1 MRSRTLNPLA
11 RPVTYHLSRNGQPTG
26 TCSKEEAVARYS
38 RGEILPTDLVWCE
51 GMANWTPASQVF
63 GPVPSAAPVTA
74 PLPTASTPL
83 PPPVNAPTTP
93 KPSNYLVMAI
103 LVTLLCCL
111 PAGVV
116 AIIYAAQVDGKWN
129 AGDYAGAEASSKNA
143 KLWSLVSLGVGLVG
157 ILAYVGFMLVAGV
170 AAGAS
175 GNY

>member
-1 MRSRTLNPLA
+1 M
-11 RPVTYHLSRNGQPTG
+11 TYHLSRNGQPTG
-26 TCSKEEAVARYS
+26 TCSKEEALARYS

-51 GMANWTPASQVF
+51 GMANWAPASQVF
-63 GPVPSAAPVTA
+63 GAVPAAPA
-74 PLPTASTPL
+74 PAPQPSFSGAPL
-83 PPPVNAPTTP
+83 PPPVNAPTPPATG

-129 AGDYAGAEASSKNA
+129 SGDYAGAEASSKNA

-157 ILAYVGFMLVAGV
+157 ILAYVGFMVMAGF
-170 AAGAS
+170 AAGAGGS
-175 GNY
+175 Y